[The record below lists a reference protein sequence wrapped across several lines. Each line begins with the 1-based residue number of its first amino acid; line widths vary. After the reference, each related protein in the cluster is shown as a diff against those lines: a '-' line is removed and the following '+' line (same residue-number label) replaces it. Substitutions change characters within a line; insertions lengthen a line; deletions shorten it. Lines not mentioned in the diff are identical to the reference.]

1 MVTLKLYGWLRKF
14 CGFAT
19 FQIEVKS
26 PLEALKFLIVN
37 FPGLEQQIG
46 QPDKYFKIWTQSPG
60 ITPLQLDELGH
71 PVGVDTVINFA
82 PVISGR
88 GDEFWMILG
97 GLALIG
103 LVVATGGAAGFLGAT
118 GASIL
123 GGLGASLVLGG
134 ISQLL
139 TPIPKPQTV
148 DDPRRESYSFSGIV
162 NVSRQGVPVPIVYGE
177 TIVGSVVISVGLKT
191 EDVAI

>member
-1 MVTLKLYGWLRKF
+1 MATLKLYGWLRKF

-88 GDEFWMILG
+88 GDGFWNILG

-139 TPIPKPQTV
+139 TPMPKPQTI
-148 DDPRRESYSFSGIV
+148 DDAKIESYSFSGIV
-162 NVSRQGVPVPIVYGE
+162 NTSRQGVPVPIVYGE
-177 TIVGSVVISVGLKT
+177 ILVGSVLISAGLKT
-191 EDVAI
+191 EDVGV